1 MEECLSKQTSSC
13 IKGIMAICVLLHH
26 IYLTSNMTLFLPL
39 RMLFQCFGYLADAVF
54 LFLSGYGLMM
64 SFLIKKDDYIGNF
77 FQKRI
82 FPMYAFYIF
91 MVVIYFTWDNLV
103 GINISYMSVFKSL
116 FFGDTIVVYGWFLQ
130 AIMLF
135 YLAFW
140 VIYKTKKKIKYIFYI
155 TAIYVILC
163 FVCGLGSWWYVSIFC
178 FPIGMCVA
186 QNKSKICMFLAN
198 RKFVFFGASYL
209 LIGAFYV
216 IRKFSLGSFVN
227 AITVS
232 EFLTS
237 FPLVMGLFS
246 TVNIL
251 FEEYQKVIVNNFTKL
266 LGKYSLEIYVIQGL
280 FVNNTV
286 FDLVGN
292 SYVFILLALLA
303 TFLLVVPLKCI
314 RGGINRKCVDVLDGM
329 DFLKM

>member
-1 MEECLSKQTSSC
+1 
-13 IKGIMAICVLLHH
+13 
-26 IYLTSNMTLFLPL
+26 
-39 RMLFQCFGYLADAVF
+39 
-54 LFLSGYGLMM
+54 
-64 SFLIKKDDYIGNF
+64 
-77 FQKRI
+77 
-82 FPMYAFYIF
+82 
-91 MVVIYFTWDNLV
+91 
-103 GINISYMSVFKSL
+103 
-116 FFGDTIVVYGWFLQ
+116 
-130 AIMLF
+130 
-135 YLAFW
+135 
-140 VIYKTKKKIKYIFYI
+140 
-155 TAIYVILC
+155 
-163 FVCGLGSWWYVSIFC
+163 
-178 FPIGMCVA
+178 MCVA

-251 FEEYQKVIVNNFTKL
+251 FEEHQKVIVNNFTKL

-286 FDLVGN
+286 FDLAGN

-314 RGGINRKCVDVLDGM
+314 RGGINRKCVDVFG
-329 DFLKM
+329 